1 VLGACGPPYHYNM
14 SINYAN
20 IVNTYINI
28 LCIKEHSMHGSKL
41 YVGNLSYSI
50 TPEKLKELFAAYGT
64 VVDVRIIGDKGF
76 GFVEMSN
83 QAEAENA
90 KNELDGQPFDGRNIR
105 VDEAR
110 QRTDKKSGGR
120 NFRQF

>member
-1 VLGACGPPYHYNM
+1 
-14 SINYAN
+14 
-20 IVNTYINI
+20 
-28 LCIKEHSMHGSKL
+28 MHGSKL

-50 TPEKLKELFAAYGT
+50 TSEKLKELFTAYGS

-90 KNELDGQPFDGRNIR
+90 KNELDGQVLEGRNIR

-110 QRTDKKSGGR
+110 ARGDKKSGGR

>member
-1 VLGACGPPYHYNM
+1 
-14 SINYAN
+14 
-20 IVNTYINI
+20 
-28 LCIKEHSMHGSKL
+28 MHGSKL
-41 YVGNLSYSI
+41 FVGNLSYSV
-50 TPEKLKELFAAYGT
+50 TEEQLKELFSTHGT

-90 KNELDGQPFDGRNIR
+90 KNELDGFNFDGRNLR

-110 QRTDKKSGGR
+110 ARNDKKGGGGR
-120 NFRQF
+120 NFRRF